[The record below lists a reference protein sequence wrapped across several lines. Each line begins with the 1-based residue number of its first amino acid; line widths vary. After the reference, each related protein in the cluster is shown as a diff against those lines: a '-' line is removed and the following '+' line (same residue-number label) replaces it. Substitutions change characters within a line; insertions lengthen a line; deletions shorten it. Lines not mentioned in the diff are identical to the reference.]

1 VLTPPPRTDPRDHY
15 RERIRNA
22 RRAAEELFRPLEP
35 NEKRVYG
42 TYQSFDGRS
51 IICTVPVTDDELA
64 LYKHSPDTFFSVV
77 RPVSKGIKTP
87 LDAYDFFFETY
98 SKSSRKKLLQFMA
111 QSPDIERLRTLS
123 RRELAEEYAAGMA
136 TTIWRTLGQPKN

>member
-1 VLTPPPRTDPRDHY
+1 LN
-15 RERIRNA
+15 EAI
-22 RRAAEELFRPLEP
+22 LEP

-42 TYQSFDGRS
+42 TYQLFDGRS

-87 LDAYDFFFETY
+87 LDGYDFFFETY
-98 SKSSRKKLLQFMA
+98 SKSSREHLLEFMA

-123 RRELAEEYAAGMA
+123 QRELAEEYAAGMA
-136 TTIWRTLGQPKN
+136 TAIWGTLGQPKN